1 VARAAAAAALADD
14 ADGARLNQYT
24 LASGL
29 PALNAAIADYYA
41 ALYGW
46 RLDPATEARARA
58 ARRRMRAEAHTH
70 TRAQRAAATGTRL
83 RSLLHPPCVQ
93 VLVTT
98 SATEGLYACMQAFLD
113 PGDEVIC
120 FEPVFPW
127 YVSHAR
133 LAGAT
138 PVPVRLSP
146 PHFALDAAALAAAFT
161 PRTKALVFNS
171 PHNPS
176 GHVATREECEI
187 IAALCVQHNVLV
199 LSDEVYER
207 KVFGGRREVR
217 LADFPG
223 MRERTLTVGTSSK
236 LFSLTG
242 WRVGWLLG
250 PAALLSGVRTL
261 RSYSTFCAPT
271 PLQAGVAA
279 ALRHAAEE
287 HAAAQA
293 RSDDASGRDNDAGP
307 GPDASSA
314 AFERNA
320 AVLAAALTDVGLQ
333 VMPAEGGYF
342 LVVDCAATGLNAGD
356 YCKALIAAARVAAVP
371 MDCFYFDERPEA
383 APPASLVRF
392 ALCKRAE
399 TIDAAAAAIRA
410 APVPLLRGA

>member
-1 VARAAAAAALADD
+1 
-14 ADGARLNQYT
+14 
-24 LASGL
+24 
-29 PALNAAIADYYA
+29 
-41 ALYGW
+41 
-46 RLDPATEARARA
+46 
-58 ARRRMRAEAHTH
+58 M
-70 TRAQRAAATGTRL
+70 
-83 RSLLHPPCVQ
+83 
-93 VLVTT
+93 TT

-138 PVPVRLSP
+138 PVPVRLAP

-176 GHVATREECEI
+176 GHVATAEECRA
-187 IAALCVQHNVLV
+187 IAALCVKHNVLV

-223 MRERTLTVGTSSK
+223 MRERTLTIGTSSK

-250 PAALLSGVRTL
+250 PAALLAGVRTL
-261 RSYSTFCAPT
+261 HSYSTFCAPT

-279 ALRHAAEE
+279 ALRHAAEA
-287 HAAAQA
+287 HRQGG
-293 RSDDASGRDNDAGP
+293 SDNDAGP

-333 VMPAEGGYF
+333 ARDRQRVTAAHSSARSSIFSCADEMAAHGIASHLSFSF
-342 LVVDCAATGLNAGD
+342 LSARCLSGD
-356 YCKALIAAARVAAVP
+356 AC
-371 MDCFYFDERPEA
+371 
-383 APPASLVRF
+383 
-392 ALCKRAE
+392 
-399 TIDAAAAAIRA
+399 
-410 APVPLLRGA
+410 